1 MKFNLNGATVEIKVT
16 PEGSKKA
23 DPAETNDLANDIC
36 LALIHAA
43 NFVRG
48 QGIEKR
54 ADYYL
59 DIAKSMMENQI

>member
-1 MKFNLNGATVEIKVT
+1 MKFKLNGATVEIKVT
-16 PEGSKKA
+16 PEGAKKS
-23 DPAETNDLANDIC
+23 DPTQTNSLANDIC

-48 QGIEKR
+48 QGIEHR

-59 DIAKSMMENQI
+59 DIAKAMTNNQI